1 VKHAV
6 IKPGQ
11 WPYIE
16 TLTRKARVK
25 GVTITVTVKLVI
37 RSAYAN
43 D

>member
-1 VKHAV
+1 MKRTVT
-6 IKPGQ
+6 KPGQ

-16 TLTRKARVK
+16 VLTRKARVK
-25 GVTITVTVKLVI
+25 GVTITVTAKLVI

>member
-1 VKHAV
+1 MKHTV
-6 IKPGQ
+6 TKPGQ

-25 GVTITVTVKLVI
+25 GVTITVMAKLVI
-37 RSAYAN
+37 RSGYAN